1 MKITLNIT
9 LSANRVNTISALKG
23 YSPNILIEW
32 VETPNPISADDF
44 LKSVYESMLK
54 ADIASTLIE
63 ARKKAREEDDRTQE
77 QVIRDSIEITS
88 GVN

>member
-1 MKITLNIT
+1 
-9 LSANRVNTISALKG
+9 
-23 YSPNILIEW
+23 
-32 VETPNPISADDF
+32 
-44 LKSVYESMLK
+44 MLK